1 MCVCVCVRE
10 KERQKERET
19 LRGEELQRVCVG
31 VGGGIGSV
39 VGGLMWSGV
48 FLHDAGV
55 YPHIFRATL
64 PNAQLTA
71 GCSSRHFPS
80 PFLI

>member
-1 MCVCVCVRE
+1 MCRCW
-10 KERQKERET
+10 
-19 LRGEELQRVCVG
+19 
-31 VGGGIGSV
+31 GGGGRGGG
-39 VGGLMWSGV
+39 VGGLMCAGV

-55 YPHIFRATL
+55 YPHISRAKL